1 MFKAGENDPTGNSFL
16 KYYMPLIEIKYFN
29 ALIDNKP
36 FFYQPIKNKE
46 KAYEELMEISRNDDY
61 TKENY

>member
-1 MFKAGENDPTGNSFL
+1 MVDSAFTSIIILFVQLFKAGEKDPTGNSFL

-36 FFYQPIKNKE
+36 FF
-46 KAYEELMEISRNDDY
+46 
-61 TKENY
+61 